1 MTVTHIGTISILNTS
16 LPDTYCIP
24 RLTLNL
30 NSVRSNCLYHE
41 EWVTTNQ

>member
-24 RLTLNL
+24 RSLSISNL
-30 NSVRSNCLYHE
+30 FGLIVFITKNG
-41 EWVTTNQ
+41 